1 MSTLTQ
7 TPISIKV
14 PADEHSLLFKALKN
28 INSNAEVKTLW
39 KVLNVNAIDR
49 LGMSDHGAV
58 HFQIVANI
66 GIKLLRMLH
75 KHKVQTSIEKDFE
88 LSFKHAELVVLLGCL
103 LHDLGMSIDRPNHE
117 EYSLFLAHDMMKS
130 ILSFLPIEE
139 QVIVSSEAL
148 HSIIS
153 HRSGGRPITLEAGI
167 VRVADALD
175 MSQGRS
181 RIPYE
186 SGKVNIHSLSAYA
199 IDGVEIMD
207 GTAKP
212 IRIEIIM
219 NNSAGMFQIDEL
231 LKSKLKGSGIEHY
244 FEVHASIKDEQE
256 KLLLKE
262 FTLEKI

>member
-1 MSTLTQ
+1 
-7 TPISIKV
+7 
-14 PADEHSLLFKALKN
+14 
-28 INSNAEVKTLW
+28 
-39 KVLNVNAIDR
+39 
-49 LGMSDHGAV
+49 
-58 HFQIVANI
+58 
-66 GIKLLRMLH
+66 MLH
-75 KHKVQTSIEKDFE
+75 KHKVQSSIEKDFE

-117 EYSLFLAHDMMKS
+117 EYSLFLANEAMKS
-130 ILSFLPIEE
+130 ILDFMTIEE
-139 QVIVSSEAL
+139 RVIVSSEAL

-186 SGKVNIHSLSAYA
+186 NGKINIHSLSAYA
-199 IDGVEIMD
+199 IDGIEILD
-207 GTAKP
+207 GITKP

-231 LKSKLKGSGIEHY
+231 LKSKLRGSGIEQY
-244 FEVHASIKDEQE
+244 FEVHASIKDSQE

-262 FTLEKI
+262 FVMDQI

>member
-7 TPISIKV
+7 TPIQIRV
-14 PADEHSLLFKALKN
+14 PADTHSLLFKALEN
-28 INSNAEVKTLW
+28 INGSQEVKTLW

-88 LSFKHAELVVLLGCL
+88 LTFKHAELVVLLGCL
-103 LHDLGMSIDRPNHE
+103 LHDLGMSIDRQNHE

-130 ILSFLPIEE
+130 ILSFMPVEE
-139 QVIVSSEAL
+139 RVIVASEAL

-199 IDGVEIMD
+199 IDGIEIQE
-207 GTAKP
+207 GNAKP
-212 IRIEIIM
+212 IRIEISM

-231 LKSKLKGSGIEHY
+231 LKSKLKGSGIEEY
-244 FEVHASIKDEQE
+244 FEVHAFIKDETE

-262 FTLEKI
+262 FVLEKI

>member
-1 MSTLTQ
+1 MSTFTQ
-7 TPISIKV
+7 PAITIHVPSNNNPMISQ
-14 PADEHSLLFKALKN
+14 ALKR
-28 INSNAEVKTLW
+28 INADVEITTLW
-39 KVLNVNAIDR
+39 RVLNVNAIDR

-75 KHKVQTSIEKDFE
+75 KHGVVSGVEQDFT

-103 LHDLGMSIDRPNHE
+103 FHDLGMSIDRPNHE
-117 EYSLFLAHDMMKS
+117 EYSLFIADKIMARVLEFM
-130 ILSFLPIEE
+130 PVEE
-139 QVIVSSEAL
+139 RIIVTSEAL

-153 HRSGGRPITLEAGI
+153 HRSGGKPVTIEAGI

-199 IDGVEIMD
+199 IDGVEIKT
-207 GTAKP
+207 GKNKP
-212 IRIEIIM
+212 IRIEIVM
-219 NNSAGMFQIDEL
+219 SNSSGVFQIDEL
-231 LKSKLKGSGIEHY
+231 LKSKLKNSGIEQY
-244 FEVHASIKDEQE
+244 FEVQAYIKDGVE
-256 KLLLKE
+256 KNLLKE
-262 FTLEKI
+262 FFLNTI